1 MTFLR
6 NGDDSGGRLGILEG
20 CEHSEIRLISMSEI
34 NLSTHYRPSRLV
46 NLPDFAFSF
55 NFISACRLS
64 CRLHD
69 LEPARSKG
77 LQRPSFGLVFVGS
90 NLIMKIINAITH
102 SFFFF
107 FFLLV
112 SRQVA
117 CSFSDS

>member
-6 NGDDSGGRLGILEG
+6 NGDDSGARLGILEG

-69 LEPARSKG
+69 LETSSIEGFATTVI
-77 LQRPSFGLVFVGS
+77 RPFCFCWFKF
-90 NLIMKIINAITH
+90 NYEDHKRHHT
-102 SFFFF
+102 
-107 FFLLV
+107 FLLLLLP
-112 SRQVA
+112 S
-117 CSFSDS
+117 C